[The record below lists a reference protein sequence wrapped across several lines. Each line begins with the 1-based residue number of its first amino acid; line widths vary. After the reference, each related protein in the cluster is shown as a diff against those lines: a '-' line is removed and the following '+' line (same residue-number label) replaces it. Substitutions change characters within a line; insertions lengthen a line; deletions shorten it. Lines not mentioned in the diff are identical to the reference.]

1 MAGSG
6 RKRRKHRRM
15 PPSPPSPASR
25 PFSWAAIA
33 ARLCDALPAMTAGD
47 AGCLMPDDLDPDALA
62 FLSLIDGAEGPWS
75 WRRDTADPALLVLD
89 RVVLGLE
96 VAAPDPCLLATA
108 LEHLA
113 DAADR
118 RLAAAQA
125 LSERLEVPLRPAL
138 AAVLRREVAVLA
150 VEVPGARFRP
160 QALPAEAAAPAAHPE
175 AEAFHAPVVEDHR
188 LLRQR

>member
-1 MAGSG
+1 
-6 RKRRKHRRM
+6 M

-75 WRRDTADPALLVLD
+75 WRRDAADPAFLALD
-89 RVVLGLE
+89 RTILGLE
-96 VAAPDPCLLATA
+96 VAASDPCLLATA

-125 LSERLEVPLRPAL
+125 LSERLEAPLRPAL
-138 AAVLRREVAVLA
+138 AAVLRGDAVTLA
-150 VEVPGARFRP
+150 AEVPGARFRP
-160 QALPAEAAAPAAHPE
+160 QALPAEAAALGRHPE